1 LSNTEEVK
9 ISSKRLEMA
18 KERLERGDEVQR
30 SYLGKLD
37 NKYGALLGSN
47 SKLVFVE
54 EKGFLSKSY
63 NVILDLPYEG
73 IRECTPVDRYKLR
86 ITDQEGG
93 QHEFVSD
100 LNASTIDDSLKD
112 LMKAASS
119 AKPLEAEKEP
129 DIL

>member
-1 LSNTEEVK
+1 
-9 ISSKRLEMA
+9 MA
-18 KERLERGDEVQR
+18 KERLESGDEVQR

-37 NKYGALLGSN
+37 NKYGALVGSN
-47 SKLVFVE
+47 SKIVFVE

-63 NVILDLPYEG
+63 KVVLDLPYEG
-73 IRECTPVDRYKLR
+73 VKECTPIDRYKLR
-86 ITDQEGG
+86 ITDQEGK

-100 LNASTIDDSLKD
+100 LNASTIDDGLKD

-119 AKPLEAEKEP
+119 AKPEKVEKEP